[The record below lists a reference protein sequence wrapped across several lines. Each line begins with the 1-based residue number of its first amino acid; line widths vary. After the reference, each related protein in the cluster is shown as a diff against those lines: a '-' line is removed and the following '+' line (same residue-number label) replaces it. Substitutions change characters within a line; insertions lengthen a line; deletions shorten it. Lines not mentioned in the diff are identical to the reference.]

1 MNIKFQTLT
10 LQCKKSREII
20 EFSPQISFFH
30 GKISSG
36 KSSIARLVDFCIGGE
51 LEHTP
56 AIQTELVSVELS
68 AIIGNNEVL
77 FEREPSS
84 NKIQVSWKS
93 NEGEIGSVLAPIQSS
108 PNPPAPIWGDSV
120 FNISD
125 MIFYL
130 LNITPLKVRKSKNQ
144 SESPLV
150 RLSFKDIRWYCYLD
164 QDNLD
169 SSFYRLEDTYKKLKS
184 RDVMRFMV
192 GYYTEELNDLE
203 IQLEELK
210 DEHKRKQGAITQ
222 VKEFLKEFNYESE
235 EHIHEVIEK
244 YKAEL
249 EDAKS
254 QLSSIQNSHESE
266 THFADDLRQQLREL
280 NETLRNEEEALS
292 DLKFRLTEEV
302 SLKAEIVSTKFKL
315 AKATE
320 ASLVLSGVSFEC
332 CPNCGS
338 DIIPQLTN
346 HEQCPLCKQTSSET
360 ALPSTD
366 QSEMIRKDLTSRLND
381 LTESIGRHSWAHK
394 NQEYRVQ
401 AQRIDKAALDA
412 RLKEE
417 LKKYDS
423 SYLSQAR
430 ESERRVAKLEE
441 RISGVNKIVFIAKRV
456 NKLNKEDDEL
466 LLAIENTK
474 REIEAET
481 NNLTTARDYITN
493 IEETY
498 LEILNRVGV
507 PGVTEED
514 EVHID
519 LKTWLP
525 SIQAGGDQALT
536 YSFYNA
542 GSGGKKT
549 LLNVCYALSVHKVA
563 AENNLPLPTYLVID
577 TPMKNIGEDV
587 NRDLFVSFYQL
598 LYELSRGPLRNTQFI
613 IIDKEYISPD
623 EPEEFDIIERFM
635 TPDDPDNPPLISY
648 YHGP

>member
-1 MNIKFQTLT
+1 MNIKFQTLI

-36 KSSIARLVDFCIGGE
+36 KSSIARLVDFCLGGE

-68 AIIGNNEVL
+68 ATIGNNEVL
-77 FEREPSS
+77 LERETGS

-93 NEGEIGSVLAPIQSS
+93 KEGEMGSVLAPIQ
-108 PNPPAPIWGDSV
+108 NPTKPQVPIWGDSV

-130 LNITPLKVRKSKNQ
+130 LNITPLKVRRSKYQ
-144 SESPLV
+144 SDSPLV
-150 RLSFKDIRWYCYLD
+150 RLSFKDVRWYCYLD

-169 SSFYRLEDTYKKLKS
+169 SSFYRLEDAFKKLKS

-192 GYYTEELNDLE
+192 GYYTEQLNNLE
-203 IQLEELK
+203 IQLDELK
-210 DEHKRKQGAITQ
+210 DERKSKLGAISQ
-222 VKEFLKEFNYESE
+222 VTEFLKEFNYDSE
-235 EHIHEVIEK
+235 AQINEVIERH
-244 YKAEL
+244 KAEL
-249 EDAKS
+249 KDAKS
-254 QLSSIQNSHESE
+254 QLSSIQNTYRSE
-266 THFADDLRQQLREL
+266 THFVDDLRQQLREL
-280 NETLRNEEEALS
+280 NETLRKEEEALF
-292 DLKFRLTEEV
+292 DLKSQLNVEK
-302 SLKAEIVSTKFKL
+302 SLRAEIVSTKFKL

-320 ASLVLSGVSFEC
+320 ASLVLSGVRFEC

-338 DIIPQLTN
+338 DINPQPTN
-346 HEQCPLCKQTSSET
+346 HEQCPLCKHTSSET
-360 ALPSTD
+360 EQPSFD

-381 LTESIGRHSWAHK
+381 ITESIERHSLALK
-394 NQEYRVQ
+394 IQERRVR
-401 AQRIDKAALDA
+401 AQRKDKSSLDV
-412 RLKEE
+412 RLMEE
-417 LKKYDS
+417 LDVYDS
-423 SYLSQAR
+423 SYLSHAR
-430 ESERRVAKLEE
+430 ETERRVAMLEE
-441 RISGVNKIVFIAKRV
+441 RIRGIDKIASMANAI
-456 NKLNKEDDEL
+456 NKLHEEADKIHL
-466 LLAIENTK
+466 VIERIK
-474 REIEAET
+474 REIEDET
-481 NNLTTARDYITN
+481 KNLTTARDYITDL
-493 IEETY
+493 EKTY

-514 EVHID
+514 KVNIN
-519 LKTWLP
+519 LKTWVP

-549 LLNVCYALSVHKVA
+549 LLNVCYALSVHKIA
-563 AENNLPLPTYLVID
+563 AENSLPLPTYLIID
-577 TPMKNIGEDV
+577 SPMKNIGEDV

-598 LYELSRGPLRNTQFI
+598 LYKLSRGPLRNTQFI
-613 IIDKEYISPD
+613 IIDKEYISPN

-648 YHGP
+648 YRGP

>member
-36 KSSIARLVDFCIGGE
+36 KSSIARLVDFCLGGE

-56 AIQTELVSVELS
+56 AIQTELVSVVLS
-68 AIIGNNEVL
+68 ATIGNNEVL
-77 FEREPSS
+77 FERETGF
-84 NKIQVSWKS
+84 NKIQVSWK
-93 NEGEIGSVLAPIQSS
+93 NNGGDMGSVLAPIQNSS
-108 PNPPAPIWGDSV
+108 APIWGDSV

-125 MIFYL
+125 IIFYL
-130 LNITPLKVRKSKNQ
+130 LNITPLKVRRSKNQ
-144 SESPLV
+144 SDSPLV
-150 RLSFKDIRWYCYLD
+150 RLSFKDVRWYCYLD

-169 SSFYRLEDTYKKLKS
+169 SSFYRLEDAFKKLKS

-192 GYYTEELNDLE
+192 GYYTEQLNNLE
-203 IQLEELK
+203 IQLDELK
-210 DEHKRKQGAITQ
+210 DERKSKLGAISQ
-222 VKEFLKEFNYESE
+222 VTEFLKEFNFDSE
-235 EHIHEVIEK
+235 AQINEVIERH
-244 YKAEL
+244 KAEL

-254 QLSSIQNSHESE
+254 QLRYIQNTHRSE
-266 THFADDLRQQLREL
+266 THFVDDLRQNLREL
-280 NETLRNEEEALS
+280 NETLGKEEETLF
-292 DLKFRLTEEV
+292 DLKSQLNIEK
-302 SLKAEIVSTKFKL
+302 SLRAEILSTKFKL

-320 ASLVLSGVSFEC
+320 SSLVLSGVSFEC

-338 DIIPQLTN
+338 DITPQPTN
-346 HEQCPLCKQTSSET
+346 HEQCPLCKHTSLET
-360 ALPSTD
+360 NQPSTD
-366 QSEMIRKDLTSRLND
+366 QLEMNRKDLTSRLND
-381 LTESIGRHSWAHK
+381 ITESIERHSWALK
-394 NQEYRVQ
+394 IQERRVQ
-401 AQRIDKAALDA
+401 AQRKDKSLLDV
-412 RLKEE
+412 RLIEE
-417 LKKYDS
+417 LDVYDS
-423 SYLSQAR
+423 SYLSNAR
-430 ESERRVAKLEE
+430 ETERRVAMLEE
-441 RISGVNKIVFIAKRV
+441 RIRGIDKIASMSNAI
-456 NKLNKEDDEL
+456 NKLYEEADKIHL
-466 LLAIENTK
+466 VIERIK
-474 REIEAET
+474 REIEDET
-481 NNLTTARDYITN
+481 KNLTTARDYITD
-493 IEETY
+493 IEKTY

-514 EVHID
+514 KVNIN

-587 NRDLFVSFYQL
+587 NQDLFVSFYQL

-623 EPEEFDIIERFM
+623 EPEDFDIIERFM
-635 TPDDPDNPPLISY
+635 TPDDPDYPPLISY

>member
-1 MNIKFQTLT
+1 MNIKFKTLT

-30 GKISSG
+30 GEISSG

-144 SESPLV
+144 SDSPLV

-192 GYYTEELNDLE
+192 GYYTVKLSDLE
-203 IQLEELK
+203 IHLEELK
-210 DEHKRKQGAITQ
+210 DEHKSKLGAITQ

-235 EHIHEVIEK
+235 KHIHEVIEIH
-244 YKAEL
+244 KAEL

-254 QLSSIQNSHESE
+254 KLSSIQNSHESE

-292 DLKFRLTEEV
+292 DLKFRLNEEV
-302 SLKAEIVSTKFKL
+302 SLRAEIVSTKFKL
-315 AKATE
+315 ARATE

-338 DIIPQLTN
+338 DITPQLTN

-381 LTESIGRHSWAHK
+381 LSESIDRHIWALK

-401 AQRIDKAALDA
+401 VQRTDKAALDA

-441 RISGVNKIVFIAKRV
+441 RISGVNKIASIAKRV
-456 NKLNKEDDEL
+456 NKLNTEADEIYL
-466 LLAIENTK
+466 VIENTK

-481 NNLTTARDYITN
+481 KNLTTARDYITN
-493 IEETY
+493 IEGTY

-507 PGVTEED
+507 PGVTED
-514 EVHID
+514 DKVHIN

-525 SIQAGGDQALT
+525 SIQAGGDPALT

-549 LLNVCYALSVHKVA
+549 LLNVCYALSVHKIA
-563 AENNLPLPTYLVID
+563 AENSLPLPTYLIID
-577 TPMKNIGEDV
+577 SPMKNIGEDV

-598 LYELSRGPLRNTQFI
+598 LYKLSRGPLRNTQFI
-613 IIDKEYISPD
+613 IIDKEYISPN

-648 YHGP
+648 YRGP

>member
-36 KSSIARLVDFCIGGE
+36 KSSIARLVDFCLGGE

-56 AIQTELVSVELS
+56 AIQTELVSVVLS
-68 AIIGNNEVL
+68 ATIGNNEVL
-77 FEREPSS
+77 FERETGF
-84 NKIQVSWKS
+84 NKIQVSWK
-93 NEGEIGSVLAPIQSS
+93 NNDGDMGSVLAPIQNSS
-108 PNPPAPIWGDSV
+108 APIWGDSI

-130 LNITPLKVRKSKNQ
+130 LNITPLKVRRSKNQ
-144 SESPLV
+144 SDSPLV
-150 RLSFKDIRWYCYLD
+150 RLSFKDVRWYCYLD

-169 SSFYRLEDTYKKLKS
+169 SSFYRLEDAFKKLKS

-192 GYYTEELNDLE
+192 GYYTEQLNDLE
-203 IQLEELK
+203 IQLDELK
-210 DEHKRKQGAITQ
+210 DERKSKLGAISQ
-222 VKEFLKEFNYESE
+222 VTEFLKEFNYDSE
-235 EHIHEVIEK
+235 AQINEVIERH
-244 YKAEL
+244 KAEL

-254 QLSSIQNSHESE
+254 QLSSIQNTHRSK
-266 THFADDLRQQLREL
+266 THFVDDLRQNLREL
-280 NETLRNEEEALS
+280 NETLRKEEETLF
-292 DLKFRLTEEV
+292 DLKSQLNIEK
-302 SLKAEIVSTKFKL
+302 SLRAEILSTKFKL

-320 ASLVLSGVSFEC
+320 SSLILSGVSFEC

-338 DIIPQLTN
+338 DITPQPTN
-346 HEQCPLCKQTSSET
+346 HEQCPLCKHTPLET
-360 ALPSTD
+360 DQPSTD
-366 QSEMIRKDLTSRLND
+366 QSEMNRKDLTSRLND
-381 LTESIGRHSWAHK
+381 ITESIERHSWSLK
-394 NQEYRVQ
+394 IQERRVQ
-401 AQRIDKAALDA
+401 AQRKDKSLLDV
-412 RLKEE
+412 RLVEE
-417 LKKYDS
+417 LDVYDS
-423 SYLSQAR
+423 SYLSHAR
-430 ESERRVAKLEE
+430 ETERRVAMLEE
-441 RISGVNKIVFIAKRV
+441 RIRGIDKIASMANAI
-456 NKLNKEDDEL
+456 NKLHEEADKIHL
-466 LLAIENTK
+466 VIERIK
-474 REIEAET
+474 REIEDET
-481 NNLTTARDYITN
+481 KNLTTARDYITD
-493 IEETY
+493 IEKTY

-514 EVHID
+514 KVNIN
-519 LKTWLP
+519 LKTWVP

-563 AENNLPLPTYLVID
+563 AENSLPLPTYLVID

-598 LYELSRGPLRNTQFI
+598 LYELSRGPLKNTQFI
-613 IIDKEYISPD
+613 IIDKEYIGPD

>member
-36 KSSIARLVDFCIGGE
+36 KSSIARLVDFCLGGE

-68 AIIGNNEVL
+68 ATIGNNEVL
-77 FEREPSS
+77 FERETSS

-93 NEGEIGSVLAPIQSS
+93 KEGEIGSVLAPIQ
-108 PNPPAPIWGDSV
+108 NPTKPQVPIWGDSV

-130 LNITPLKVRKSKNQ
+130 FNITPLKVRRSKKQ
-144 SESPLV
+144 SDSPLV
-150 RLSFKDIRWYCYLD
+150 RLSFKDVRWYCYLD

-169 SSFYRLEDTYKKLKS
+169 SSFYRLDDTFKKLKS

-192 GYYTEELNDLE
+192 GYYTEQLNNLE
-203 IQLEELK
+203 IQLEDLR
-210 DEHKRKQGAITQ
+210 DDHKSKLGAINQ
-222 VKEFLKEFNYESE
+222 VTEFLKEFNYDSE
-235 EHIHEVIEK
+235 AQINEVIER

-254 QLSSIQNSHESE
+254 QLSSIQNTHRRE
-266 THFADDLRQQLREL
+266 THFVDDLRQQLREL
-280 NETLRNEEEALS
+280 NETLGKEEEALF
-292 DLKFRLTEEV
+292 DLKSQLNVEK
-302 SLKAEIVSTKFKL
+302 SLRAEILSTKFKL

-320 ASLVLSGVSFEC
+320 ASLVLSGVRFEC

-338 DIIPQLTN
+338 DITPQHTN
-346 HEQCPLCKQTSSET
+346 HEQCPLCKHTSSET
-360 ALPSTD
+360 DQPSTD

-381 LTESIGRHSWAHK
+381 ITESIERHSWALK
-394 NQEYRVQ
+394 IQERRVQ
-401 AQRIDKAALDA
+401 AQRKDKSSLDV
-412 RLKEE
+412 RLIEE
-417 LKKYDS
+417 LDVYDS
-423 SYLSQAR
+423 SYLSHAR
-430 ESERRVAKLEE
+430 ETERRVAMLEE
-441 RISGVNKIVFIAKRV
+441 RIRGIDKISSMANAI
-456 NKLNKEDDEL
+456 NKLHEEADKIH
-466 LLAIENTK
+466 LAIERIK
-474 REIEAET
+474 REIEDET
-481 NNLTTARDYITN
+481 KNLTTARDYITD
-493 IEETY
+493 IEKTY

-514 EVHID
+514 KVHIN

-563 AENNLPLPTYLVID
+563 AENSLPLPTYLVID

-598 LYELSRGPLRNTQFI
+598 LYELSKGPLRNTQFI

-635 TPDDPDNPPLISY
+635 TPDDLDNPPLISY
-648 YHGP
+648 YQGP

>member
-1 MNIKFQTLT
+1 MNIKFQTLI

-36 KSSIARLVDFCIGGE
+36 KSSIARLVDFCLGGE

-68 AIIGNNEVL
+68 ATIGNNEVL
-77 FEREPSS
+77 LERETGS

-93 NEGEIGSVLAPIQSS
+93 KEGEMGSVLAPIQ
-108 PNPPAPIWGDSV
+108 NPTKPQAPIWGDSV

-130 LNITPLKVRKSKNQ
+130 LNITPLKVRRSKYQ
-144 SESPLV
+144 SDSPLV
-150 RLSFKDIRWYCYLD
+150 RLSFKDVRWYCYLD

-169 SSFYRLEDTYKKLKS
+169 SSFYRLEDAFKKLKS

-192 GYYTEELNDLE
+192 GYYTEQLNNLE
-203 IQLEELK
+203 IQLDELK
-210 DEHKRKQGAITQ
+210 DERKSKLGAISQ
-222 VKEFLKEFNYESE
+222 VTEFLKEFNYDSE
-235 EHIHEVIEK
+235 AQINEVIERH
-244 YKAEL
+244 KAEL

-254 QLSSIQNSHESE
+254 QLSSIQNTYRSE
-266 THFADDLRQQLREL
+266 THFVDDLRQQLREL
-280 NETLRNEEEALS
+280 NETLRKEEEALF
-292 DLKFRLTEEV
+292 DLKSQLNVEK
-302 SLKAEIVSTKFKL
+302 SLRAEIVSTKFKL

-338 DIIPQLTN
+338 DINPQPTN
-346 HEQCPLCKQTSSET
+346 HEQCPLCKHTSLET
-360 ALPSTD
+360 EQPSFD

-381 LTESIGRHSWAHK
+381 ITESIERHSLALK
-394 NQEYRVQ
+394 IQERRVR
-401 AQRIDKAALDA
+401 AQRKDKSSLDV
-412 RLKEE
+412 RLMEE
-417 LKKYDS
+417 LDVYDS
-423 SYLSQAR
+423 SYLSHAR
-430 ESERRVAKLEE
+430 ETERRVAMLEE
-441 RISGVNKIVFIAKRV
+441 RIRGIDKIASMANAI
-456 NKLNKEDDEL
+456 NKLHEEADKIHL
-466 LLAIENTK
+466 VIERIK
-474 REIEAET
+474 REIEDET
-481 NNLTTARDYITN
+481 KNLTTARDYITDL
-493 IEETY
+493 EKTY

-514 EVHID
+514 KVNIN
-519 LKTWLP
+519 LKTWVP

-563 AENNLPLPTYLVID
+563 AENSLPLPTYLIID
-577 TPMKNIGEDV
+577 SPMKNIGEDV

-598 LYELSRGPLRNTQFI
+598 LYKLSRGPLRNTQFI
-613 IIDKEYISPD
+613 IIDKEYISPN

-648 YHGP
+648 YRGP

>member
-1 MNIKFQTLT
+1 MNIKFQTLI

-36 KSSIARLVDFCIGGE
+36 KSSIARLVDFCLGGE

-68 AIIGNNEVL
+68 ATIGNNEVL
-77 FEREPSS
+77 LERETGS

-93 NEGEIGSVLAPIQSS
+93 KEGEMGSVLAPIQ
-108 PNPPAPIWGDSV
+108 NPTKPQAPIWGDSV

-130 LNITPLKVRKSKNQ
+130 LNITPLKVRRSKYQ
-144 SESPLV
+144 SDSPLV
-150 RLSFKDIRWYCYLD
+150 RLSFKDVRWYCYLD

-169 SSFYRLEDTYKKLKS
+169 SSFYRLEDAFKKLKI

-192 GYYTEELNDLE
+192 GYYTEQLNNLE
-203 IQLEELK
+203 IQLDELK
-210 DEHKRKQGAITQ
+210 DERKSKLGAISQ
-222 VKEFLKEFNYESE
+222 VTEFLKEFNYDSE
-235 EHIHEVIEK
+235 AQINEVIERH
-244 YKAEL
+244 KAEL

-254 QLSSIQNSHESE
+254 QLSSIQNTYRSE
-266 THFADDLRQQLREL
+266 THFVDDLRQQLREL
-280 NETLRNEEEALS
+280 NETLRKEEEALF
-292 DLKFRLTEEV
+292 DLKSQLNVEK
-302 SLKAEIVSTKFKL
+302 SLRAEIVSTKFKL

-338 DIIPQLTN
+338 DINPQPTN
-346 HEQCPLCKQTSSET
+346 HEQCPLCKHTSLET
-360 ALPSTD
+360 EQPSFD

-381 LTESIGRHSWAHK
+381 ITESIERHSLALK
-394 NQEYRVQ
+394 IQERRVR
-401 AQRIDKAALDA
+401 AQRKDKSSLDV
-412 RLKEE
+412 RLMEE
-417 LKKYDS
+417 LDVYDS
-423 SYLSQAR
+423 SYLSHAR
-430 ESERRVAKLEE
+430 ETERRVAMLEE
-441 RISGVNKIVFIAKRV
+441 RIRGIDKIASMANAI
-456 NKLNKEDDEL
+456 NKLHEEADKIHL
-466 LLAIENTK
+466 VIERIK
-474 REIEAET
+474 REIEDET
-481 NNLTTARDYITN
+481 KNLTTARDYITDL
-493 IEETY
+493 EKTY

-514 EVHID
+514 KVNIN
-519 LKTWLP
+519 LKTWVP

-563 AENNLPLPTYLVID
+563 AENSLPLPTYLIID
-577 TPMKNIGEDV
+577 SPMKNIGEDV

-598 LYELSRGPLRNTQFI
+598 LYKLSRGPLRNTQFI
-613 IIDKEYISPD
+613 IIDKEYISPN

-648 YHGP
+648 YRGP